1 MDILPIPQPHSLTV
15 FCASGRSIEPV
26 TQEVMSELAV
36 RGPLT
41 VLDGGNRFPAYHLIR
56 LIRSRVP
63 DPSTAL
69 QHTFLRRVFTCYQML
84 ALLEGTPA
92 LPQPYILL
100 DLLATFYDEQISIQE
115 VRRLLDGCLREV
127 ERLCRTS
134 PVLVTATPPPTAE
147 RAFLVEQLCARAGQ
161 LFAVDVPALPLLQ
174 PTLF

>member
-1 MDILPIPQPHSLTV
+1 MDILPLPQPHSLTV
-15 FCASGRSIEPV
+15 FCASGRSFEPV
-26 TQEVMSELAV
+26 VQIMAELAV

-56 LIRSRVP
+56 LIRSRLP

-69 QHTFLRRVFTCYQML
+69 QHTFVRRAFTCYQML
-84 ALLEGTPA
+84 ALLEGTSA

-115 VRRLLDGCLREV
+115 VRRLLDGCLHEI
-127 ERLCRTS
+127 ERLCLTS
-134 PVLVTATPPPTAE
+134 PVLVTTTPPPTAE
-147 RAFLVEQLCARAGQ
+147 RAFLVEQLCAHAGQ
-161 LFAVDVPALPLLQ
+161 LFAVEVPALPLLQ

>member
-1 MDILPIPQPHSLTV
+1 M
-15 FCASGRSIEPV
+15 A
-26 TQEVMSELAV
+26 ELAV

-69 QHTFLRRVFTCYQML
+69 QHTFLRRAFTCYQML

-92 LPQPYILL
+92 LPQPYVLL
-100 DLLATFYDEQISIQE
+100 DLLATFYDEQIPIQE

-134 PVLVTATPPPTAE
+134 PVLVTTTPPPTAE
-147 RAFLVEQLCARAGQ
+147 RAFLVEQLCAHAGQ

-174 PTLF
+174 PALF